1 LRTLLVSLLW
11 LMMDVATYG
20 VGHLGRFFTRIGEMA
35 PADMKVGDVL
45 TKEEL
50 QAVWRE
56 TADEGMSSE
65 TIGRYPLIH

>member
-1 LRTLLVSLLW
+1 
-11 LMMDVATYG
+11 MIDVATYG

-35 PADMKVGDVL
+35 PDMKVGDFL
-45 TKEEL
+45 PKEEL

>member
-1 LRTLLVSLLW
+1 MASDTW
-11 LMMDVATYG
+11 
-20 VGHLGRFFTRIGEMA
+20 RFFTRIGEMA

-65 TIGRYPLIH
+65 TKGRFPLIH